1 MTSSSIK
8 PSRTELSAIS
18 QTSSNNL
25 PPLMEQSA
33 ELIGQAFW
41 PVRHMISSPT
51 LGQVPFLL
59 WLVEALEP
67 RLIVQAGLGDGAGYL
82 ALCQAAERLNKGTVC
97 RALASGHETPAD
109 DLRKEHD
116 RFYADF
122 SQIILPEQPDHP
134 LPEDAEIDLLVLN
147 RPLESGARD
156 EFTGNLLP
164 RLSQSGAVLV
174 LDPAAVF
181 ASPETRKLLVQTSV
195 SYLALDPVA
204 PGGAAVDLFL
214 CGTTPSGRP
223 DTLLAQEPGR
233 LSWLSL
239 RQAFKQL
246 GQGLVATQG
255 NADMQQQ
262 WDALERRCQQ
272 ADVEAQALREEIA
285 RARASESAEIER
297 QATLAARVHDLQQ
310 ALSQAR
316 QDHDARIDDIAVLTA
331 TYQAEIRKAA
341 RQGEERA
348 EQALRQLEE
357 VRVQHGT
364 RVDDIAALAGRHR
377 QDMEQ
382 AEARNAALV
391 ADLKKRMGLAAEG
404 EQKANE
410 RAAELDRELALVRA
424 HRDDLLASTSWRV
437 TAPLRKVASLVRG
450 R

>member
-1 MTSSSIK
+1 MTTSSIK
-8 PSRTELSAIS
+8 HSRTELSAIS

-25 PPLMEQSA
+25 PPLMEQRA
-33 ELIGQAFW
+33 ELIGQAAFW

-59 WLVEALEP
+59 WLVETLEP
-67 RLIVQAGLGDGAGYL
+67 RLIVQAGLGDGVGYL
-82 ALCQAAERLNKGTVC
+82 AFCQTVEQLNNGTIC
-97 RALASGHETPAD
+97 RALASGQDTPAD

-122 SQIILPEQPDHP
+122 SQIVLPDHR

-156 EFTGNLLP
+156 ELTGNLLP
-164 RLSQSGAVLV
+164 RLSQRGAVLV

-181 ASPETRKLLVQTSV
+181 ACPETRKLLVEKSV
-195 SYLALDPVA
+195 SHLALDPVV

-214 CGTTPSGRP
+214 CGTMPSGRL

-239 RQAFKQL
+239 RQAFKRL
-246 GQGLVATQG
+246 GQGLVATQR

-272 ADVEAQALREEIA
+272 ADVEAQALREEIE

-331 TYQAEIRKAA
+331 TYQAEITKAA
-341 RQGEERA
+341 RQGEEKA

-382 AEARNAALV
+382 AGARNAALV

-410 RAAELDRELALVRA
+410 RAVELDRELALVRA
-424 HRDDLLASTSWRV
+424 HRDDLLASTSWKV
-437 TAPLRKVASLVRG
+437 TAPLRRVARAIRG
-450 R
+450 H